1 VGNGVAGEPDR
12 QGLLRVLAAEPDRAA
27 LIRTLLFVLALVA
40 AVLVAVAFVAV
51 LKLYRIP
58 SSSMEPTIHCARPAP
73 GCTAGSSDRVAAL
86 RVEWPFDSVGR
97 GDIVAFNTPP
107 NAERLCGVGGTFI
120 GRIVGLPGE
129 RWAQRR
135 GFVFVDGE
143 RLEEPYVDD
152 ERRDRRTYPARRI
165 PAGHYFVQ
173 GDNRAQS
180 CDSRIWGPLPE
191 NNLVAKAL
199 LTYWPPDRVAL
210 R

>member
-1 VGNGVAGEPDR
+1 VGNGFAGEPDR
-12 QGLLRVLAAEPDRAA
+12 QGLLRVLAAEPDLAA

-40 AVLVAVAFVAV
+40 AVIVVVAFVTL

-58 SSSMEPTIHCARPAP
+58 SASMEPTFRCARPGA
-73 GCTAGSSDRVAAL
+73 GCTAGTSDRIAAL

-107 NAERLCGVGGTFI
+107 NAQRLCGVGGTFV

-129 RWAQRR
+129 RWAQRE
-135 GFVFVDGE
+135 GVVIIDGKP
-143 RLEEPYVDD
+143 LDEPYVHDA
-152 ERRDRRTYPARRI
+152 RRDRRTYPARRI
-165 PAGHYFVQ
+165 PPGHYFVQ

-180 CDSRIWGPLPE
+180 CDSRIWGPLPK
-191 NNLVAKAL
+191 NNLVAKAV
-199 LTYWPPDRVAL
+199 LTYWPPGRIAL